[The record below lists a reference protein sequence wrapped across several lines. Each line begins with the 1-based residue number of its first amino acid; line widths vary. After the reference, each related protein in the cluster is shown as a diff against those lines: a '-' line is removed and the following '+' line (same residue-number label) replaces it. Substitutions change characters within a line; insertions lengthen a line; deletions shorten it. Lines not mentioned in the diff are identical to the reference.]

1 MIMFVMTNYVT
12 KKSYG
17 AMVKD
22 LNLQS
27 EGEGFKSSQLQPKII
42 EVLCL
47 RRLCNLFS
55 EFFVSLRWLLG

>member
-1 MIMFVMTNYVT
+1 MTNYVT

-42 EVLCL
+42 EVFCL
-47 RRLCNLFS
+47 RRLCNLFF

>member
-27 EGEGFKSSQLQPKII
+27 EGEGFESSQLQPKIL
-42 EVLCL
+42 EVICL
-47 RRLCNLFS
+47 WGY
-55 EFFVSLRWLLG
+55 VIYSLSFLLA